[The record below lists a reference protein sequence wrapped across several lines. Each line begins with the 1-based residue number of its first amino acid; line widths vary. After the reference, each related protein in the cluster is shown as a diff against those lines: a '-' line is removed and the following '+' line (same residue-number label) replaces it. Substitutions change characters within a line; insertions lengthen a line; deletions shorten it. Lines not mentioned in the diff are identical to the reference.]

1 MSPKK
6 LPPRPPIFPF
16 IPADTDSLQ
25 IRVTQLEQNRFLNQH
40 SDQPHAHHFPEII
53 YCEQSGGFHRL
64 GTQQKDVKTGDLF
77 LIAPYE
83 LHDANELTAKRWV
96 LQFTINA
103 FAASGSPITAA
114 EFSSSTVPSPS
125 SSSLLS
131 WFSNPLLMPFARPSN
146 GRSGYVNIE
155 HQERLTLIQHLQA
168 LEAELQLRQLGYR
181 EAARGYLTLIL
192 VKIARLTANGNPP
205 FQEHPLLVQ
214 VFRIIEARYSEPI
227 SSADVARAVNKSPSY
242 LTTFV
247 RRLTGR
253 TIMEWISEW
262 RIAEARRLLLQTNE
276 NLATICERVG
286 YRDTSGFIRLFRRVY
301 GVTPS
306 EWRRANR

>member
-1 MSPKK
+1 M
-6 LPPRPPIFPF
+6 
-16 IPADTDSLQ
+16 
-25 IRVTQLEQNRFLNQH
+25 
-40 SDQPHAHHFPEII
+40 
-53 YCEQSGGFHRL
+53 
-64 GTQQKDVKTGDLF
+64 TGDLF

-96 LQFTINA
+96 LQFTIDA
-103 FAASGSPITAA
+103 FATGGLSPIGG
-114 EFSSSTVPSPS
+114 SSSSAVPSFS
-125 SSSLLS
+125 GSSLLS
-131 WFSNPLLMPFARPSN
+131 WYSNPLLMPFAQPSN

-155 HQERLTLIQHLQA
+155 HQERLTLIQYLQA

-192 VKIARLTANGNPP
+192 VKIARLTADSNPP
-205 FQEHPLLVQ
+205 FQDHPLLAE

-253 TIMEWISEW
+253 TVMEWISDW
-262 RIAEARRLLLQTNE
+262 RIAEARRLLLQTDE

-286 YRDTSGFIRLFRRVY
+286 YRDTTGFIRLFRRFY
-301 GVTPS
+301 GITPS
-306 EWRRANR
+306 QWRRANR